1 MCTEEKLAEMQKEVD
16 KLYEENDYK
25 LNDEILDKQVEI
37 NQLRNEYN
45 IPDESEFIFEDFA
58 Q

>member
-1 MCTEEKLAEMQKEVD
+1 MCDKAKLDEMQKEVD
-16 KLYEENDYK
+16 KLYKENDYK

-37 NQLRNEYN
+37 NELRNKHN
-45 IPDESEFIFEDFA
+45 IPDQNEMIYEDFV

>member
-1 MCTEEKLAEMQKEVD
+1 MCTKEELAEMQKEVD
-16 KLYEENDYK
+16 KLYKENDYK

-37 NQLRNEYN
+37 NQLRNEEN
-45 IPDESEFIFEDFA
+45 IPDESEFIYEDFV

>member
-1 MCTEEKLAEMQKEVD
+1 MCTKEELSEMQKEVD
-16 KLYEENDYK
+16 KLYEENNYK

-37 NQLRNEYN
+37 NQLRNKEN
-45 IPDESEFIFEDFA
+45 IPDETEFIYEGFV